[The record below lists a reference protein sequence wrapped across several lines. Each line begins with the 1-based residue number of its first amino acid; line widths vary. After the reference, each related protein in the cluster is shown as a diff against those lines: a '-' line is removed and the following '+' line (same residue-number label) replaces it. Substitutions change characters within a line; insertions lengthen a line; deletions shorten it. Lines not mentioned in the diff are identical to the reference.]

1 MNAHAIRHPI
11 RWWRWL
17 RRAAYMRD
25 NDPACYRLA
34 YAPKLCCV
42 GKLVMWGLCLKKTGR
57 TSMKRSTA
65 AGTRRNGT

>member
-1 MNAHAIRHPI
+1 MNARAILHPI

-34 YAPKLCCV
+34 YEPKMCWIGRIALW
-42 GKLVMWGLCLKKTGR
+42 LLNAKTGSE
-57 TSMKRSTA
+57 TRSTA
-65 AGTRRNGT
+65 KGKPR